1 MPHDILFIYGPYK
14 KKNKAEKERKNA
26 CADKNRQYMKEE
38 KIAEIIVRTM
48 DTADR
53 TDGFGAD
60 DTNAPVKKENSSA
73 GKGVIFGVEHMMLL
87 LKAYDAYCKVEDALV
102 VIAGDGVREEGLLG
116 QLSYLNKLVHDLSP
130 LGKIEW
136 EEEQDYYDTP
146 LAQYLEAPEMDL
158 RERAEKLL
166 CVEA

>member
-1 MPHDILFIYGPYK
+1 
-14 KKNKAEKERKNA
+14 
-26 CADKNRQYMKEE
+26 MKEE

-48 DTADR
+48 ETAD
-53 TDGFGAD
+53 TPDSFEAD
-60 DTNAPVKKENSSA
+60 DTNASVEKEKSFA
-73 GKGVIFGVEHMMLL
+73 GRGVIFGVEHMMML

-116 QLSYLNKLVHDLSP
+116 QLSYLNELVHDLSP

-136 EEEQDYYDTP
+136 EEDQDYYDTP
-146 LAQYLEAPEMDL
+146 LARYLEAPEMDL

-166 CVEA
+166 CVDA